1 MVWPERRYYTWP
13 VDEPKAEPAER
24 KAAGRLRDP
33 APCEGVTSACTR
45 SRTLR
50 WKIWKA
56 ERKAERP
63 PYSPAPARGWIVHPV
78 YVSDTLVTQVLE
90 DMDRDPDASGFSD
103 VGTRNLLYC
112 FCVSMKP
119 RRVLEI
125 GTHIGFSSLVIGSAL
140 RLNKFGRLLTVEPHD
155 RYREA
160 ARKYLQK
167 ASLDDLVDIFPGFSY
182 EAACQKRL
190 REEAPFEIIYLDAA
204 HDYDS
209 ASHDIQLCSELVS
222 ENGLVIFHD
231 TGVQSPSM
239 DPSGRGG
246 VRAAL
251 NQFTLSNPGFKTIYF
266 EHPLWLNP
274 CGAAIICPQR
284 LDPPPLVATT
294 SRR

>member
-1 MVWPERRYYTWP
+1 ML
-13 VDEPKAEPAER
+13 KF
-24 KAAGRLRDP
+24 
-33 APCEGVTSACTR
+33 
-45 SRTLR
+45 
-50 WKIWKA
+50 WKT
-56 ERKAERP
+56 ERKAETGKT
-63 PYSPAPARGWIVHPV
+63 PYTPAPERGWIVHPV
-78 YVSDTLVTQVLE
+78 YTSDTLVTQTLGE
-90 DMDRDPDASGFSD
+90 MDRDPEAPGFTD

-140 RLNKFGRLLTVEPHD
+140 RLNQFGRLLTIEPSEH
-155 RYREA
+155 YRRI

-167 ASLDDLVDIFPGFSY
+167 ASLDDLVEILPGFSY

-204 HDYDS
+204 HDYES
-209 ASHDIQLCSELVS
+209 ALYDIQLCSELVS
-222 ENGLVIFHD
+222 ENGIIVLHD
-231 TGVQSPSM
+231 TGVHSPEM

-251 NQFTLSNPGFKTIYF
+251 NRFASSNPGFKTTYF
-266 EHPLWLNP
+266 EHPMWLNP

-284 LDPPPLVATT
+284 LDPPPLT
-294 SRR
+294 RG